1 MPETTLRAQKDLARS
16 WLALLLW
23 GPPLIAFL
31 ATAPANLPSPTR
43 GIVWSLALL
52 WAGVACIANASR
64 SGRVHWHI
72 TGPFFLLLAVASYMH
87 GVGIAPLGPH
97 GWLWIGGVLAV
108 GAPLLT
114 VLPER
119 IWGQYSSRS
128 DRCC

>member
-23 GPPLIAFL
+23 EPPLIALL

-64 SGRVHWHI
+64 SGRVHCHI
-72 TGPFFLLLAVASYMH
+72 TGPFFLL
-87 GVGIAPLGPH
+87 
-97 GWLWIGGVLAV
+97 LAV